1 MFKAVASAF
10 ASGKAGG
17 EYHAVVSQC
26 GGWDTMGCNCF
37 TELGQHDGAGD
48 APMGGGRERVA
59 GVVVDPVEYF
69 YVGVIGEPP
78 VGEVGLPALV
88 GLFGGKA
95 DVGGF
100 GAFVRLGVDVAAAR
114 RWRWME
120 LTDTTR
126 P

>member
-1 MFKAVASAF
+1 
-10 ASGKAGG
+10 
-17 EYHAVVSQC
+17 
-26 GGWDTMGCNCF
+26 MGCNCF
-37 TELGQHDGAGD
+37 TELGQHDGSGD
-48 APMGGGRERVA
+48 APMGGDRERVA

-78 VGEVGLPALV
+78 VGDVGLPALV
-88 GLFGGKA
+88 GLFGGKP

-114 RWRWME
+114 KCRWME
-120 LTDTTR
+120 STDTTR